1 MKRKIALLLTAVMV
15 TGMFAGCGNSGTSS
29 SENTSG
35 SSAAAAFSLENAD
48 PDFKYDEPVTLSSYF
63 EISPTIMSDFDQ
75 ETVVNSLYYQRLK
88 ERTNISID
96 WKWFAANTTDD
107 SVQKK
112 SVAIASGDIP
122 DFMIV
127 NSSQLALLAKS
138 DLINRDIGKVF
149 DAYASDTL
157 KEWTTAE
164 GDAALDSAKDKGDII
179 AIPLVGSSVDT
190 ADVLWIRRDWIEKLG
205 LEMPKTLEDL
215 YNVMIAFRDQ
225 DPDGNGEADTL
236 GMVIHNNFLSTG
248 LGDATGIFNGFGA
261 YPELWIDDGNGGLE
275 YGVEDADANKE
286 ALNYL
291 AKMYQEGL
299 IEQDFSSNDETKGTE
314 PAAAGKAGVQYG
326 RLWNANWPLNA
337 TVQNDPEADWV
348 AISMPTADGGD
359 IHPQIKLDVQGYV
372 VVNKKCE
379 HPEAVVRMLNFWC
392 DAWSAD
398 EDSDYN
404 DYLVDDGNGGKEFPQ
419 HWVML
424 KTYYPL
430 ANVTRHLEV
439 LEAMESG
446 DASKLNQEAKS
457 YYDAVEGYLAGN
469 TVENYGG
476 MKTFGDDM
484 SSVGVINEYNEK
496 NLFLMDGFTGAPT
509 ETMGQKLS
517 TVNDKIME
525 YYTKV
530 IMGIES
536 TDSYDDFLKEVNA
549 LGLEKM
555 TEEVNEWNANRK

>member
-15 TGMFAGCGNSGTSS
+15 TGMFAGCGNSGSS
-29 SENTSG
+29 SSG
-35 SSAAAAFSLENAD
+35 STGGSSTATASSLEDAD
-48 PDFKYDEPVTLSSYF
+48 PNFKYDEPVTLSSFF
-63 EISPTIMSDFDQ
+63 EISPTIMSNFDQ

-138 DLINRDIGKVF
+138 DLINRDIGKIF
-149 DAYASDTL
+149 DAYASDML
-157 KEWTTAE
+157 MDFTTGE
-164 GDAALDSAKDKGDII
+164 GTAALDSAKDKGDTI
-179 AIPLVGSSVDT
+179 AIPLVDSSLDG
-190 ADVLWIRRDWIEKLG
+190 ADVLWIRRDWLNKLG
-205 LEMPKTLEDL
+205 LEMPETMEDL
-215 YNVMIAFRDQ
+215 YNIMIAFRDQ
-225 DPDGNGEADTL
+225 DPDGNGQADTL
-236 GMVIHNNFLSTG
+236 GMVFHNNFLSTG
-248 LGDATGIFNGFGA
+248 LGDATGVFNGFGA
-261 YPELWIDDGNGGLE
+261 YPEIWIDDGNGGLE

-314 PAAAGKAGVQYG
+314 PAAAGKAGIQYG
-326 RLWNANWPLNA
+326 QMWNANWPLNA
-337 TVQNDPEADWV
+337 TIQNDPEADWV
-348 AISMPTADGGD
+348 AIQMPSSTGEK
-359 IHPQIKLDVQGYV
+359 IHPQTKMRVTGYV
-372 VVNKKCE
+372 VVSKKCE

-392 DAWSAD
+392 DAWWSD
-398 EDSDYN
+398 EYS
-404 DYLVDDGNGGKEFPQ
+404 DYLVKDSNGTVSWPL

-424 KTYYPL
+424 KTWSPL
-430 ANVTRHLEV
+430 RNVENHLAV
-439 LEAMESG
+439 VDALESG
-446 DASKLNQEAKS
+446 DDSKLTAEQKVS
-457 YYDAVEGYLAGN
+457 YDDCKKYIAGDKVES
-469 TVENYGG
+469 YGG
-476 MKTFGDDM
+476 MKLFGNDM
-484 SSVGVINEYNEK
+484 ASLEVINEYHEENSC
-496 NLFLMDGFTGAPT
+496 LMDAFTGAPT

-530 IMGIES
+530 IMGIET
-536 TDSYDDFLKEVNA
+536 TDTYDDFLKEINA
-549 LGLEKM
+549 LGLEKI
-555 TEEVNEWNANRK
+555 TEEVNEWNQNRG

>member
-15 TGMFAGCGNSGTSS
+15 TGMFAGCGNSQNS
-29 SENTSG
+29 SG
-35 SSAAAAFSLENAD
+35 STGGSSTATASSLENAD
-48 PDFKYDEPVTLSSYF
+48 PDFKYDEPVTLSSFF

-138 DLINRDIGKVF
+138 DLINRDIGKIF
-149 DAYASDTL
+149 EAYASDTL
-157 KEWTTAE
+157 MDWTTGE
-164 GDAALDSAKDKGDII
+164 GDAALDSAKDKGEII
-179 AIPLVGSSVDT
+179 AIPLVDSSIDG
-190 ADVLWIRRDWIEKLG
+190 ADVLWIRRDWINKLG
-205 LEMPKTLEDL
+205 LEMPKTMEDL

-225 DPDGNGEADTL
+225 DPDGNGQADTL
-236 GMVIHNNFLSTG
+236 GMVFHNNFLSAG
-248 LGDATGIFNGFGA
+248 LGDATGVFNGFGA
-261 YPELWIDDGNGGLE
+261 YPEQWIDDGSGKLE
-275 YGVEDADANKE
+275 YGVADADTNKE

-291 AKMYQEGL
+291 AKLYQEGL
-299 IEQDFSSNDETKGTE
+299 IAQDFSSNDETKGTE
-314 PAAAGKAGVQYG
+314 PAAAGKAGIQYG
-326 RLWNANWPLNA
+326 QMWNANWPLNA
-337 TVQNDPEADWV
+337 TIQNDPEADWV
-348 AISMPTADGGD
+348 AIPMPTADGSD
-359 IHPQIKLDVQGYV
+359 IHPQISLKILGYV
-372 VVNKKCE
+372 VVSKKCE

-392 DAWSAD
+392 DAWSGD
-398 EDSDYN
+398 EYS
-404 DYLVDDGNGGKEFPQ
+404 DYLVEGSDGAISFPL

-430 ANVTRHLEV
+430 KNLESHLKV
-439 LEAMESG
+439 VEAVEKDDPSE
-446 DASKLNQEAKS
+446 LNQEQKQ
-457 YYDAVEGYLAGN
+457 YYDAVTGYLAGN
-469 TVENYGG
+469 VAENYGG
-476 MKTFGDDM
+476 MKVFGNDM
-484 SSVGVINEYNEK
+484 SSLDVINQYHEK
-496 NLFLMDGFTGAPT
+496 DLFLMNAFTGAPT

-536 TDSYDDFLKEVNA
+536 TDTYDDFLSEINS

-555 TEEVNEWNANRK
+555 TEEVNEWNSSRE

>member
-1 MKRKIALLLTAVMV
+1 MKRKIALLLTGVMV
-15 TGMFAGCGNSGTSS
+15 TGMFAGCGNSQSS
-29 SENTSG
+29 SGSTGG
-35 SSAAAAFSLENAD
+35 SSTATASSLENAD
-48 PDFKYDEPVTLSSYF
+48 PDFKYDEPVTLSSFF

-138 DLINRDIGKVF
+138 DLINRDIGKIF
-149 DAYASDTL
+149 EAYASDML
-157 KEWTTAE
+157 MDFTTGE
-164 GDAALDSAKDKGDII
+164 GTAALDSAKDKGDTI
-179 AIPLVGSSVDT
+179 AIPLVDSSLDG
-190 ADVLWIRRDWIEKLG
+190 ADVLWIRRDWLNKLG
-205 LEMPKTLEDL
+205 LEMPETMEDL
-215 YNVMIAFRDQ
+215 YNIMIAFRDQ
-225 DPDGNGEADTL
+225 DPDGNGQADTL
-236 GMVIHNNFLSTG
+236 GMVFHNNFLSTG
-248 LGDATGIFNGFGA
+248 LGDATGVFNGFGA
-261 YPELWIDDGNGGLE
+261 YPEIWIDDGNGGLE

-314 PAAAGKAGVQYG
+314 PAAAGKAGIQYG
-326 RLWNANWPLNA
+326 QMWNANWPLNA
-337 TVQNDPEADWV
+337 TIQNDPEADWV
-348 AISMPTADGGD
+348 AIQMPSSTGEK
-359 IHPQIKLDVQGYV
+359 IHPQTKMRVTGYV
-372 VVNKKCE
+372 VVSKKCE

-392 DAWSAD
+392 DAWWSD
-398 EDSDYN
+398 EYS
-404 DYLVDDGNGGKEFPQ
+404 DYLVKDSNGTVSWPL

-424 KTYYPL
+424 KTWSPL
-430 ANVTRHLEV
+430 RNVENHLAV
-439 LEAMESG
+439 VDALESG
-446 DASKLNQEAKS
+446 DDSKLTAEQKVS
-457 YYDAVEGYLAGN
+457 YDDCKKYMAGDKVES
-469 TVENYGG
+469 YGG
-476 MKTFGDDM
+476 MKLFGNDM
-484 SSVGVINEYNEK
+484 ASLEVINEYHEENSC
-496 NLFLMDGFTGAPT
+496 LMDAFTGAPT

-530 IMGIES
+530 IMGIET
-536 TDSYDDFLKEVNA
+536 TDTYDDFLKEINA
-549 LGLEKM
+549 LGLEKI
-555 TEEVNEWNANRK
+555 TEEVNEWNQNRG

>member
-15 TGMFAGCGNSGTSS
+15 TGMMAGCGS
-29 SENTSG
+29 SG
-35 SSAAAAFSLENAD
+35 SSSSGSTGGSSTATASSLENAD
-48 PDFKYDEPVTLSSYF
+48 PDFKYDEPVTLSSFF

-138 DLINRDIGKVF
+138 DLINRDIGKIF

-157 KEWTTAE
+157 MDWTTGE
-164 GDAALDSAKDKGDII
+164 GDAALESARDKGEII
-179 AIPLVGSSVDT
+179 AIPLVDSSIDG

-205 LEMPKTLEDL
+205 LEMPKTMEDL

-225 DPDGNGEADTL
+225 DPDGNGQDDTL
-236 GMVIHNNFLSTG
+236 GMVFHNNFLSTG
-248 LGDATGIFNGFGA
+248 LGDGTGVFNGFGA
-261 YPELWIDDGNGGLE
+261 YPEQWIDDGSGKLE
-275 YGVEDADANKE
+275 YGVADADANKE

-299 IEQDFSSNDETKGTE
+299 IAQDFSSNDETKGTE
-314 PAAAGKAGVQYG
+314 PAAAGKAGIQFG
-326 RLWNANWPLNA
+326 QMWNANWPLNA

-348 AISMPTADGGD
+348 AIQMPTVDGSQV
-359 IHPQIKLDVQGYV
+359 HPQISLKLNGYV
-372 VVNKKCE
+372 VVSKKCE

-392 DAWSAD
+392 DAWSGD
-398 EDSDYN
+398 EYN
-404 DYLVDDGNGGKEFPQ
+404 DYLVKDGSGATQFPL

-424 KTYYPL
+424 KTFYPL
-430 ANVTRHLEV
+430 KNLNNHLAV
-439 LEAMESG
+439 VDALESG
-446 DASKLNQEAKS
+446 DDSKLNAEQVVS
-457 YYDAVEGYLAGN
+457 YEDCKKYLSGDIVES
-469 TVENYGG
+469 YGG
-476 MKTFGDDM
+476 MKIFGNDM
-484 SSVGVINEYNEK
+484 SSLGVLNEYQEANAY
-496 NLFLMDGFTGAPT
+496 LMNAFTGAPT

-536 TDSYDDFLKEVNA
+536 TDTYEEFLDEINA

-555 TEEVNEWNANRK
+555 TEEVNEWNANRE

>member
-15 TGMFAGCGNSGTSS
+15 TGMFAGCGNRQSS
-29 SENTSG
+29 SASTGG
-35 SSAAAAFSLENAD
+35 SSTTTASSLENAD
-48 PDFKYDEPVTLSSYF
+48 PNFKYDEPVTLSSFF

-138 DLINRDIGKVF
+138 DLINRDIGKIF
-149 DAYASDTL
+149 EAYASDTL
-157 KEWTTAE
+157 MDWTTGE
-164 GDAALDSAKDKGDII
+164 GDAALESARDKGDII
-179 AIPLVGSSVDT
+179 AIPLVDSSIDG
-190 ADVLWIRRDWIEKLG
+190 ADVLWIRRDWINKLG
-205 LEMPKTLEDL
+205 LEMPKTMEDL
-215 YNVMIAFRDQ
+215 YNVMVAFRDQ
-225 DPDGNGEADTL
+225 DPDGNGQNDTL
-236 GMVIHNNFLSTG
+236 GMVFHNNFLSVG
-248 LGDATGIFNGFGA
+248 LGDATGVFNGFGA
-261 YPELWIDDGNGGLE
+261 YPEQWIDDGSGKLE
-275 YGVEDADANKE
+275 YGVAEADTNKE

-291 AKMYQEGL
+291 AKLYQEGL
-299 IEQDFSSNDETKGTE
+299 IAQDFSSNDETKGTE
-314 PAAAGKAGVQYG
+314 PAAAGKAGIQYG
-326 RLWNANWPLNA
+326 QMWNANWPLNA
-337 TVQNDPEADWV
+337 TIQNDPEADWV
-348 AISMPTADGGD
+348 AVPMPTADGSD
-359 IHPQIKLDVQGYV
+359 IHPQISLKILGYV
-372 VVNKKCE
+372 VVSKKCE

-392 DAWSAD
+392 DAWSGD
-398 EDSDYN
+398 EYSDYLVEDSDGA
-404 DYLVDDGNGGKEFPQ
+404 VSFPL

-430 ANVTRHLEV
+430 KNLDSHLKVAKAVEKDDPS
-439 LEAMESG
+439 E
-446 DASKLNQEAKS
+446 LNQEQKQ
-457 YYDAVEGYLAGN
+457 YYDAVTGYLAGD
-469 TVENYGG
+469 VAENYGG
-476 MKTFGDDM
+476 MKVFGNDM
-484 SSVGVINEYNEK
+484 SSLDVINQYHGK
-496 NLFLMDGFTGAPT
+496 DLFLMNAFTGAPT

-536 TDSYDDFLKEVNA
+536 TDTYDDFLSEINS

-555 TEEVNEWNANRK
+555 TEEVNEWNSSRE

>member
-15 TGMFAGCGNSGTSS
+15 TGMFAGCGNSGSS
-29 SENTSG
+29 SSG
-35 SSAAAAFSLENAD
+35 STDGSSTATASSLEDAD
-48 PDFKYDEPVTLSSYF
+48 PNFKYDEPVTLSSFF

-138 DLINRDIGKVF
+138 DLINRDIGKIF

-157 KEWTTAE
+157 MEWTTGE
-164 GDAALDSAKDKGDII
+164 GDAALESASDKGEVI
-179 AIPLVGSSVDT
+179 AIPLVDSSIDS

-205 LEMPKTLEDL
+205 LEMPKTMDDL
-215 YNVMIAFRDQ
+215 YNVMTAFRDQ
-225 DPDGNGEADTL
+225 DPDGNGQADTI
-236 GMVIHNNFLSTG
+236 GMVFHNNFLSTG
-248 LGDATGIFNGFGA
+248 LGDATGVFNGFNA
-261 YPELWIDDGNGGLE
+261 YPEIWIDDGNGGLE
-275 YGVEDADANKE
+275 YGVADADANKE

-314 PAAAGKAGVQYG
+314 PAAAGKAGIQYG
-326 RLWNANWPLNA
+326 QLWNANWPLNA
-337 TVQNDPEADWV
+337 TIQNDPEADWV
-348 AISMPTADGGD
+348 SIPMPTVDGSD
-359 IHPQIKLDVQGYV
+359 VHPQINLKILGYV
-372 VVNKKCE
+372 VVSKKCE

-392 DAWSAD
+392 DAWSGD
-398 EDSDYN
+398 EYS
-404 DYLVDDGNGGKEFPQ
+404 DYLVDDGSGAVQFPL

-430 ANVTRHLEV
+430 KNLDSHLAV
-439 LEAMESG
+439 VEAVESG
-446 DASKLNQEAKS
+446 DTSKLNQEQKQ
-457 YYDAVEGYLAGN
+457 YYDAVDGYLAGN
-469 TVENYGG
+469 KVENYGG
-476 MKTFGDDM
+476 MKVFGNDM
-484 SSVGVINEYNEK
+484 SSLEVINEYHEK
-496 NLFLMDGFTGAPT
+496 DSFLLDAFTGAPT

-530 IMGIES
+530 IMGIET
-536 TDSYDDFLKEVNA
+536 TDTYDEFLDEINA
-549 LGLEKM
+549 LGLEKI
-555 TEEVNEWNANRK
+555 TEEVNEWYSSRK

>member
-15 TGMFAGCGNSGTSS
+15 TGMFAGCGNSG
-29 SENTSG
+29 SG
-35 SSAAAAFSLENAD
+35 SSGSTGGSSTATASSLENAD
-48 PDFKYDEPVTLSSYF
+48 PDFKYDEPVTLSSFF
-63 EISPTIMSDFDQ
+63 EISPTIMSNFDQ

-96 WKWFAANTTDD
+96 WKWFAAYTTDD

-138 DLINRDIGKVF
+138 DLINRDIGKIF

-157 KEWTTAE
+157 MEWTTGE
-164 GDAALDSAKDKGDII
+164 GDVALESARDKGDII
-179 AIPLVGSSVDT
+179 AIPLVDSSIDG
-190 ADVLWIRRDWIEKLG
+190 ADVLWIRRDWINNLG
-205 LEMPKTLEDL
+205 LEMPKTMEDL
-215 YNVMIAFRDQ
+215 YNVMVAFRDQ
-225 DPDGNGEADTL
+225 DPDGNGQADTI
-236 GMVIHNNFLSTG
+236 GMVFHNNFLSTG
-248 LGDATGIFNGFGA
+248 LGDGTGVFNGFGA
-261 YPELWIDDGNGGLE
+261 YPEQWIDDGSGKLE
-275 YGVEDADANKE
+275 YGVAEADANKE

-291 AKMYQEGL
+291 AKLYQEGL

-314 PAAAGKAGVQYG
+314 PAAAGRAGIQYG
-326 RLWNANWPLNA
+326 QLWNANWPLNA

-348 AISMPTADGGD
+348 AIPMPTVDGRD
-359 IHPQIKLDVQGYV
+359 VHPQISLKIIGYV
-372 VVNKKCE
+372 VVSKKCE

-392 DAWSAD
+392 DAWSGD
-398 EDSDYN
+398 EYSDY
-404 DYLVDDGNGGKEFPQ
+404 LTDDGTGAIQFPL

-430 ANVTRHLEV
+430 KNLESHLKV
-439 LEAMESG
+439 VEAVEKD
-446 DASKLNQEAKS
+446 DASELNQEQKQ
-457 YYDAVEGYLAGN
+457 YYDAATGYLAGN

-476 MKTFGDDM
+476 MKVFGNDM
-484 SSVGVINEYNEK
+484 SSLDVINQYHEK
-496 NLFLMDGFTGAPT
+496 DLFLMNAFTGAPT

-536 TDSYDDFLKEVNA
+536 TDTYDDFLSEINS

-555 TEEVNEWNANRK
+555 TEEVNEWNANRE

>member
-15 TGMFAGCGNSGTSS
+15 TGMFAGCGNSGSS
-29 SENTSG
+29 SSG
-35 SSAAAAFSLENAD
+35 STGGSSTATASSLEDAD
-48 PDFKYDEPVTLSSYF
+48 PNFKYDEPVTLSSFF

-138 DLINRDIGKVF
+138 DLINRDIGKIF
-149 DAYASDTL
+149 EAYASDTL
-157 KEWTTAE
+157 MDWTTGE
-164 GDAALDSAKDKGDII
+164 GDAALDSAKDKGEII
-179 AIPLVGSSVDT
+179 AIPLVDSSIDG
-190 ADVLWIRRDWIEKLG
+190 ADVLWIRRDWINKLG
-205 LEMPKTLEDL
+205 LEMPKTMEDL

-225 DPDGNGEADTL
+225 DPDGNGQADTL
-236 GMVIHNNFLSTG
+236 GMVFHNNFLSAG
-248 LGDATGIFNGFGA
+248 LGDATGVFNGFGA
-261 YPELWIDDGNGGLE
+261 YPEQWIDDGSGKLE
-275 YGVEDADANKE
+275 YGVADADTNKE

-291 AKMYQEGL
+291 AKLYQEGL
-299 IEQDFSSNDETKGTE
+299 IAQDFSSNDETKGTE
-314 PAAAGKAGVQYG
+314 PAAAGKAGIQYG
-326 RLWNANWPLNA
+326 QMWNANWPLNA
-337 TVQNDPEADWV
+337 TIQNDPEADWV
-348 AISMPTADGGD
+348 AIPMPTADGSD
-359 IHPQIKLDVQGYV
+359 IHPQISLKIVGYV
-372 VVNKKCE
+372 VVSKKCE

-392 DAWSAD
+392 DAWSGD
-398 EDSDYN
+398 EYS
-404 DYLVDDGNGGKEFPQ
+404 DYLVEGSDGAISFPL

-430 ANVTRHLEV
+430 KNLESHLKV
-439 LEAMESG
+439 VEAVEKDDPSE
-446 DASKLNQEAKS
+446 LNQEQKQ
-457 YYDAVEGYLAGN
+457 YYDAVTGYLAGN
-469 TVENYGG
+469 VAENYGG
-476 MKTFGDDM
+476 MKVFGNDM
-484 SSVGVINEYNEK
+484 SSLDVINQYHEK
-496 NLFLMDGFTGAPT
+496 DLFLMNAFTGAPT

-536 TDSYDDFLKEVNA
+536 TDTYDDFLSEINS

-555 TEEVNEWNANRK
+555 TEEVNEWNSSRE

>member
-1 MKRKIALLLTAVMV
+1 MKRKIALLLTAAMV
-15 TGMFAGCGNSGTSS
+15 TGMFAGCGNSG
-29 SENTSG
+29 SG
-35 SSAAAAFSLENAD
+35 SSGSTGGSSTATASLLENAD
-48 PDFKYDEPVTLSSYF
+48 PDFKYDEPVTLSSFF

-138 DLINRDIGKVF
+138 DLINRDIGKIF

-157 KEWTTAE
+157 MDWTTGE
-164 GDAALDSAKDKGDII
+164 GDAALESARDKGEII
-179 AIPLVGSSVDT
+179 AIPLVDSSIDG

-205 LEMPKTLEDL
+205 LEMPKTMEDL

-225 DPDGNGEADTL
+225 DPDGNGQADTL
-236 GMVIHNNFLSTG
+236 GMVFHNNFLSTG
-248 LGDATGIFNGFGA
+248 LGDGTGVFNGFGA
-261 YPELWIDDGNGGLE
+261 YPEQWIDDGSGKLE
-275 YGVEDADANKE
+275 YGVADADKNKE
-286 ALNYL
+286 ALSYL

-299 IEQDFSSNDETKGTE
+299 IAQDFSSNDETKGTE
-314 PAAAGKAGVQYG
+314 PAAAGKAGIQYG
-326 RLWNANWPLNA
+326 QMWNANWPLNA

-348 AISMPTADGGD
+348 AIQMPTADGSD
-359 IHPQIKLDVQGYV
+359 IHPQISLKLNGYV
-372 VVNKKCE
+372 VVSKKCE

-392 DAWSAD
+392 DAWSGD
-398 EDSDYN
+398 EYS
-404 DYLVDDGNGGKEFPQ
+404 DYLVEGSDGSISFPL

-430 ANVTRHLEV
+430 KNLTSHLQV
-439 LEAMESG
+439 VEAVEKNDPSE
-446 DASKLNQEAKS
+446 LNQEAKQ
-457 YYDAVEGYLAGN
+457 YYDAVTGYLAGN
-469 TVENYGG
+469 IVENYGG
-476 MKTFGDDM
+476 MKIFGNDM
-484 SSVGVINEYNEK
+484 ASLDVINQYYEK
-496 NLFLMDGFTGAPT
+496 DLFLINAFTGAPT

-536 TDSYDDFLKEVNA
+536 TDTYDDFLSEINS

-555 TEEVNEWNANRK
+555 TEEVNEWNANRE

>member
-15 TGMFAGCGNSGTSS
+15 TGMFAGCGNSGSS
-29 SENTSG
+29 SSGNTNE
-35 SSAAAAFSLENAD
+35 SSTATASLLENAD

-107 SVQKK
+107 SIQKK

-138 DLINRDIGKVF
+138 DLINRDIGKIY

-157 KEWTTAE
+157 KEWTTGE
-164 GDAALDSAKDKGDII
+164 GDAALESAKDKGDII
-179 AIPLVGSSVDT
+179 AIPLVDSSIDG
-190 ADVLWIRRDWIEKLG
+190 ADVLWIRRDWINKLG
-205 LEMPKTLEDL
+205 LEMPKTMEDL

-225 DPDGNGEADTL
+225 DPDGNGQADTL
-236 GMVIHNNFLSTG
+236 GMVFHNNFLSTG
-248 LGDATGIFNGFGA
+248 LGDATGVFNGFGA
-261 YPELWIDDGNGGLE
+261 YPEIWIDDGNGKLE

-314 PAAAGKAGVQYG
+314 PAAAGKAGIQYG
-326 RLWNANWPLNA
+326 QMWNANWPLNA
-337 TVQNDPEADWV
+337 TVQNDLEADWV
-348 AISMPTADGGD
+348 AIQMPSSTGEE
-359 IHPQIKLDVQGYV
+359 IHPQINLKINGYV
-372 VVNKKCE
+372 VVSKKCE

-392 DAWSAD
+392 DAWSGD
-398 EDSDYN
+398 EYN
-404 DYLVDDGNGGKEFPQ
+404 DYLIQDGSGATQFPI

-424 KTYYPL
+424 KTFYPL
-430 ANVTRHLEV
+430 KNLNNHLAV
-439 LEAMESG
+439 VDALEN
-446 DASKLNQEAKS
+446 DDDSKLNAEQVVS
-457 YYDAVEGYLAGN
+457 YEDCKKYLSGDRA
-469 TVENYGG
+469 ESYGG
-476 MKTFGDDM
+476 MKIFGNDM
-484 SSVGVINEYNEK
+484 SSLGVINEYHEADS
-496 NLFLMDGFTGAPT
+496 FLMNAFTGAPT

-530 IMGIES
+530 IMGIET
-536 TDSYDDFLKEVNA
+536 TDTYDDFLKEVNA

-555 TEEVNEWNANRK
+555 TEEVNEWNANRE